1 MGTNNN
7 NYICEGEL
15 ICEDDSPYFL
25 ISNNE
30 CSTNCSASSLFTHE
44 CKINNDNIIAKQKII
59 LDIINDIKSHSLD
72 ELLLNV
78 TNGEKKDIILNESNI
93 IYQITT
99 TFNQINNDYENISTI
114 DLGECENI
122 LKDKYNISKNES
134 LIIFKIDYY
143 VEGLYI
149 PIIKYEIFDPR
160 TKEHLDINYCEEN
173 SIKINIPVVINEDEI
188 FKHDPSSDY
197 YNDNCYPYTT
207 ENRTDITLYERK
219 NEYNKK
225 NMSLCSFECKY
236 QGYNSKTKKALC
248 ECQIRNISLT
258 YFFKSIINNEELID
272 KLLDIKNIVNIDI
285 IKCYKTLFTKD
296 GIMENI
302 ASYILLLI
310 ILIFII
316 CSIIFYLK
324 GYKFIKKKIIE
335 IMTTKKKYMK
345 NNTKK
350 IKTNK
355 KCKIKK
361 IKGKI
366 KNNKKGVFK
375 SKIYSYKKGKI
386 NALETQNVKV
396 SNNILDKNHKKSKK
410 QKAKS
415 IRTLKNTFI
424 NSKSGSK
431 LIISDFKK
439 RDKKTKNN
447 NDNKTGKKKSRLL
460 FNDYELNTMVYKNAL
475 IYDKRTYVE
484 YYFSLLKTKHLIM
497 FSFFPNNDYN
507 SKAIKATLFFF
518 SFALYY
524 TVNALFFNDNL
535 MHKIYVDNGIFK
547 LVYQINQ
554 IFYSSIIS
562 FALTEFIKYLA
573 LSEKHVIKIK
583 RENNIKCIDSLA
595 KSELNCLKIKFIL
608 FFIITFLLLLYFWY
622 YLGCFCAVYR
632 NTQLYLIKDT
642 AISFGL
648 SLIYPLLIYLL
659 PGIFRIPSLK
669 KRNRECIYKIS
680 RIIQII

>member
-1 MGTNNN
+1 
-7 NYICEGEL
+7 
-15 ICEDDSPYFL
+15 
-25 ISNNE
+25 
-30 CSTNCSASSLFTHE
+30 
-44 CKINNDNIIAKQKII
+44 
-59 LDIINDIKSHSLD
+59 
-72 ELLLNV
+72 
-78 TNGEKKDIILNESNI
+78 
-93 IYQITT
+93 
-99 TFNQINNDYENISTI
+99 
-114 DLGECENI
+114 
-122 LKDKYNISKNES
+122 
-134 LIIFKIDYY
+134 
-143 VEGLYI
+143 
-149 PIIKYEIFDPR
+149 
-160 TKEHLDINYCEEN
+160 
-173 SIKINIPVVINEDEI
+173 
-188 FKHDPSSDY
+188 
-197 YNDNCYPYTT
+197 
-207 ENRTDITLYERK
+207 
-219 NEYNKK
+219 
-225 NMSLCSFECKY
+225 MSLCSFECKY

-366 KNNKKGVFK
+366 KNNKKGIFK

-447 NDNKTGKKKSRLL
+447 SDNKTGKKKSRLL

-518 SFALYY
+518 SFALYFN
-524 TVNALFFNDNL
+524 VNALFFNDNL